1 MLDRRWITNNGP
13 FVQELEQK
21 LADFPG
27 VRHCLAVCN
36 ATVGMEIALRAT
48 GLSGEVIVPSFTF
61 IATAHA
67 CRWLGLKHLF
77 ADIRWIDH
85 AIDVADVER
94 CISDRTTGIIGV
106 HTWGNP
112 CETSALQDLADRYSL
127 RVLYDAA
134 HAFGVRNGQRMVG
147 GFGDCEVFSFHGTKF
162 FNSFEGGAITTN
174 DDALAAKI
182 ALMRNFGFAGL
193 DNVVLDG
200 TNGKLSEIHAAMGLT
215 SLESLPFFLEINRR
229 NYHAYANGL
238 EGLPVIQLHQY
249 QVPENSN
256 CQYVVI
262 DVDPESC
269 PLSRDELLKILTT
282 ENVMARRYFW
292 PCCHG
297 MLPYREENPDGG
309 LSLPVSN
316 RVASGIIVLPTGEC
330 TTLPQVELICGI
342 IRRSLQQADRL
353 KAHFT
358 RERR

>member
-21 LADFPG
+21 LADFLG

-67 CRWLGLKHLF
+67 CRWLGLKPLF

-127 RVLYDAA
+127 RVLYDNA

-147 GFGDCEVFSFHGTKF
+147 GFGS
-162 FNSFEGGAITTN
+162 
-174 DDALAAKI
+174 
-182 ALMRNFGFAGL
+182 
-193 DNVVLDG
+193 
-200 TNGKLSEIHAAMGLT
+200 
-215 SLESLPFFLEINRR
+215 
-229 NYHAYANGL
+229 
-238 EGLPVIQLHQY
+238 
-249 QVPENSN
+249 
-256 CQYVVI
+256 
-262 DVDPESC
+262 
-269 PLSRDELLKILTT
+269 
-282 ENVMARRYFW
+282 W
-292 PCCHG
+292 
-297 MLPYREENPDGG
+297 
-309 LSLPVSN
+309 
-316 RVASGIIVLPTGEC
+316 
-330 TTLPQVELICGI
+330 
-342 IRRSLQQADRL
+342 
-353 KAHFT
+353 
-358 RERR
+358 